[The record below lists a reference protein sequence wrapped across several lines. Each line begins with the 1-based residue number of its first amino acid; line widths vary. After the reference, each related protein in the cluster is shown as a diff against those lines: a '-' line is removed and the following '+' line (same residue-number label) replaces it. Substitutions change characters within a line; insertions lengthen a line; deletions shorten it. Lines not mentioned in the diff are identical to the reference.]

1 MVNNIDRKMKKE
13 IIEKNLENIK
23 LIKSKTYMNNAF
35 AVEVGSEKE
44 VPEFE
49 KTFQRSLTK
58 TILNYFEDQK
68 IDPKK
73 FNRSI
78 TYSVNNTKNNIVI
91 NF

>member
-1 MVNNIDRKMKKE
+1 MISNIDRKMKKE

-23 LIKSKTYMNNAF
+23 LIKNKTYMNNSF
-35 AVEVGSEKE
+35 ALEVGSEGE

-49 KTFQRSLTK
+49 KIFRQNLTK
-58 TILNYFEDQK
+58 TILAYFEDQN

-73 FNRSI
+73 YNRSI
-78 TYSVNNTKNNIVI
+78 TYSVNNTKKNVVI